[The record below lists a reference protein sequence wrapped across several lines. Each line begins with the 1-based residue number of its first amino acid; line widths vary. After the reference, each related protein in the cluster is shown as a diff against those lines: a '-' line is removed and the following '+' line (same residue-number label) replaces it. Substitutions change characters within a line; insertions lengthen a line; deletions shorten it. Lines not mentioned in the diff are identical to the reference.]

1 MKKTLIGI
9 LFLISI
15 FYCYGVDFECNVSE
29 HSLIKYSKTPGEGV
43 DNPYKD
49 TKITASTDDIIYGEP
64 DYLMVKS
71 KNKYYIDVNSLSL
84 QNNQN
89 ILNELFINKRWIPEY
104 CYKALYNSTY
114 NYIFDYEGNIE
125 KLYNSGEIDYEIG
138 TDMESISSHN
148 INNVINNMR
157 WYNYI
162 DIPFLE
168 REGNITV
175 KYNVYKNSLSFL
187 YCYVTEITESSVT
200 LYINTIYNP
209 YKQNKVLNNLFED
222 EIITLEYK
230 IDGDYLYLY
239 RNKKLI
245 YTFINASDSFI
256 AEYKKFLN
264 HKVISIDNIIWPH
277 HENGSC
283 DYNRSIKSIT
293 SQTAESVSLSIISQN
308 KIMLVNENLKLR
320 SGEATTSEVL
330 TVMSAGTKVKILA
343 LGKEENIDGINS
355 NWVKVEVQAGAK
367 DRDGKPIKAGT
378 IGWCYGGYLK

>member
-89 ILNELFINKRWIPEY
+89 ILNELFINKHWVPEY

-148 INNVINNMR
+148 INNVMNNMR

-175 KYNVYKNSLSFL
+175 RYNVYKNSLSFL

-200 LYINTIYNP
+200 LYISTIYNP

-283 DYNRSIKSIT
+283 DYK
-293 SQTAESVSLSIISQN
+293 
-308 KIMLVNENLKLR
+308 
-320 SGEATTSEVL
+320 
-330 TVMSAGTKVKILA
+330 
-343 LGKEENIDGINS
+343 
-355 NWVKVEVQAGAK
+355 
-367 DRDGKPIKAGT
+367 
-378 IGWCYGGYLK
+378 